1 MRGTGGI
8 EEDLLADR
16 ALVMMVAAST
26 NTCAL
31 IYREALKD

>member
-16 ALVMMVAAST
+16 ALVMVAAAT
-26 NTCAL
+26 TTCTL